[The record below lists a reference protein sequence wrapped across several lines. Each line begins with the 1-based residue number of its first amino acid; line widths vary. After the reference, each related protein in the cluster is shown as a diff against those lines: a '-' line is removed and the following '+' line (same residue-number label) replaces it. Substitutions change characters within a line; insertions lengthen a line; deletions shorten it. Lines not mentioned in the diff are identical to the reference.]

1 METAFLLPKRPVNH
15 DLNRSIPGSSMK
27 DILGSKRPGRS
38 LRAEILLDGKD
49 WSWTLSETAPLFGED
64 WMTRVTYEGDELT
77 PTSAW
82 REVCRFDDRQVRHRE
97 YERRL
102 IGGVRH
108 QRQVTLCPLDNVIV
122 LAEAFLSPRSRTWE
136 YESRLELAPG
146 VSLHPAAETQEF
158 ELIAGASRGLILPLA
173 LPEWKTA
180 GQTSGLVHEEN
191 HLVARYKVVG
201 RSFFF
206 PLSLVLSKRDEESVD
221 QTQSPRH
228 SVHGQTPPFT
238 WRQLTVS
245 ECLRR
250 VAPDEA
256 VGFRMQ
262 VEHRQ
267 WLLYR
272 SLTRPANRAVLG
284 HNLISESLFARF
296 TAQGRVIPLVEVEL
310 DEEADSDNGAA
321 DDNRGK

>member
-1 METAFLLPKRPVNH
+1 
-15 DLNRSIPGSSMK
+15 MK

-49 WSWTLSETAPLFGED
+49 WSWSLSETAAIFGED
-64 WMTRVTYEGDELT
+64 WTTRVTYDGDELA
-77 PTSAW
+77 PRSAW

-102 IGGVRH
+102 TGGVRH
-108 QRQVTLCPLDNVIV
+108 QRQVTLCPLDNVIL

-136 YESRLELAPG
+136 YESRLELPPG
-146 VSLHPAAETQEF
+146 VRLDPAAETQEC
-158 ELIAGASRGLILPLA
+158 ELTAGVSRGLILPLA
-173 LPEWKTA
+173 LREWKTA
-180 GQTSGLVHEEN
+180 GQTSGLAHEEN
-191 HLVARYKVVG
+191 HLVARYAAVG

-206 PLSLVLSKRDEESVD
+206 PLCLLLAEGEKESTD
-221 QTQSPRH
+221 HGESPRH
-228 SVHGQTPPFT
+228 SVHVRTPPFT

-250 VAPDEA
+250 VPPDEA
-256 VGFRMQ
+256 VGFRIQ

-296 TAQGRVIPLVEVEL
+296 TARGRVIPLVEVEL
-310 DEEADSDNGAA
+310 DEQGDSDDAAA
-321 DDNRGK
+321 DDDRGT